1 MDIPILFGRFLVRKG
16 KISNEA
22 LNEAIKVQSEIN
34 RSFAA
39 VAVEHGFISFD
50 DFKKALGHQRENG
63 LRFRDS
69 LAELKIAD
77 EETLLKIDSSF
88 KETTI
93 KLGELLVKRGALV
106 RDDLEEALKDF
117 RENNTMELI

>member
-39 VAVEHGFISFD
+39 VAVEHGLISFD

-77 EETLLKIDSSF
+77 EETLSKIDSVF

-93 KLGELLVKRGALV
+93 KLGELLVKREDLV

-117 RENNTMELI
+117 RENNTMDLI